1 MIILEAH
8 SAIVKTL
15 LERSLDPNDKLSES
29 YECCDFDGVSF
40 LIRLEKPKGAKDE
53 NAKYPVRVEMKLPCW
68 EAIKQYGAEERY
80 KELYG
85 KWKVA
90 PTDGRTHAVVVNL
103 WEMSAAEQKATIE
116 LIANL
121 KPNMLGAPF
130 LWVAKKV
137 NAKENFAPFE
147 IPYRAHTGESIFLSP
162 AEKGATA
169 IFTIRF
175 NDPGDRI
182 IGNVF
187 FGELSA
193 ARTRV
198 RSAPI
203 VAFSDKCPGELEA
216 FHLRPE
222 VKDGSLFAYVSM
234 SLLAASLSER
244 KRQDTSVYVPMFRDY
259 LHYHIKCTKAF
270 LHQKMRN
277 RTALLLKILDEA
289 KPEPKVKVAR
299 TVTGKIV
306 NH

>member
-8 SAIVKTL
+8 SAIVKNL
-15 LERSLDPNDKLSES
+15 LERSLDPNDKLSEK
-29 YECCDFDGVSF
+29 YECCDFDGVRF
-40 LIRLEKPKGAKDE
+40 LIKVEKDKNNKKAE
-53 NAKYPVRVEMKLPCW
+53 NLPVRVEMYLECW
-68 EAIKQYGAEERY
+68 EAIKPYGAEERY
-80 KELYG
+80 EELYG
-85 KWKVA
+85 KWKVE
-90 PTDGRTHAVVVNL
+90 PSHGFTHAIVFNL
-103 WEMSAAEQKATIE
+103 WEMSAAEQKAAIE
-116 LIANL
+116 LASNL

-137 NAKENFAPFE
+137 DAKENFAPFE
-147 IPYRAHTGESIFLSP
+147 IPYRAATGESIFLSP
-162 AEKGATA
+162 GEKGAIAT
-169 IFTIRF
+169 FTIRF

-187 FGELSA
+187 FGELAA

-198 RSAPI
+198 PSAPI
-203 VAFSDKCPGELEA
+203 ITYSDKCPGDLDA
-216 FHLRPE
+216 FKLSPE
-222 VKDGSLFAYVSM
+222 VKDGKLYAYVSM

-244 KRQDTSVYVPMFRDY
+244 KRQDTSVYAPMFRDY

-270 LHQKMRN
+270 LHQKMRI
-277 RTALLLKILDEA
+277 RTALLLKILDDA